1 MSELDFGPD
10 PRFEALWD
18 ATEAPAGDLAFALAV
33 EARVMRRV
41 MLLDVAGRLT
51 AAAALVVL
59 AIACAPMLAANAVAM
74 AGSLDAAGPALAAVA
89 VMIGG
94 MLWLNRP
101 PAETGLDR
109 RQEGP

>member
-1 MSELDFGPD
+1 MSELDLGPD

-18 ATEAPAGDLAFALAV
+18 ATEAPAGDLTFALAV

-41 MLLDVAGRLT
+41 MLLDVAGQLT

-101 PAETGLDR
+101 PAE
-109 RQEGP
+109 PA